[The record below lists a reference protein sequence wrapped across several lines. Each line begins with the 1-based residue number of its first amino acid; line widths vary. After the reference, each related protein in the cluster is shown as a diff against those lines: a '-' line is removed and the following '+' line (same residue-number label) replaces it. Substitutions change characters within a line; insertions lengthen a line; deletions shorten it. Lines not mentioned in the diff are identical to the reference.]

1 MRPIPKKASRS
12 RNLPIQSGDAYEK
25 LKIQRRTPQPR
36 ATKQPQHVSQRKETI
51 IHTTQRAQ
59 KSQRAIKYLNCHTV
73 YCIIYEFI
81 FTCIN
86 YTRPSITPPWAVTAN
101 ERGFRSTNHKNKS
114 RPKSPHQ
121 DAPGKVSHGHWKAL
135 SRRDGSYIF
144 DAESCNIRPPRYS
157 RQVDE
162 KWGRL

>member
-1 MRPIPKKASRS
+1 MRPIPKKASHS
-12 RNLPIQSGDAYEK
+12 RNLPIQSGDAYGK
-25 LKIQRRTPQPR
+25 LKIRRRTPQPR
-36 ATKQPQHVSQRKETI
+36 ATNNRNMCLRERKPLYTLLNV
-51 IHTTQRAQ
+51 RK

-73 YCIIYEFI
+73 YYIIYEFI
-81 FTCIN
+81 LTCIN